1 MDNIRLPRPLG
12 ITQALSQYHLTHDP
26 NLFNTVQEL
35 MIQQWL
41 INNQELCGR
50 MMTILELAQFLHCEP
65 EKIRLQMRD
74 QLLNTKLWDKDKQ
87 EDLINSLLGEQVA
100 WALEDRMAIEHQVKA
115 LQKSQGNKYMPFVTS
130 EVNRALGMKLQST
143 ANLTGILKSLQGGG
157 SINIFN
163 NQTTNNIDEQINL
176 EQVINI
182 IGEENAKIAAP
193 DKDLKFLAQE
203 YHVEELPEVVA
214 TKQLGV
220 HTEKEGLAIASGEL
234 DQITDNYKGVLN
246 SFEEDHHQIRREI
259 ELQVDPSEDDP
270 EMLIY
275 PQ

>member
-1 MDNIRLPRPLG
+1 MNDIRLPRPLG
-12 ITQALSQYHLTHDP
+12 ITQALNQYHLTKDP
-26 NLFNTVQEL
+26 DLFQKVQAI

-50 MMTILELAQFLHCEP
+50 LMSILELAQFLHCEP
-65 EKIRLQMRD
+65 DIIRLQMRD
-74 QLLNTKLWDKDKQ
+74 QLLSAKVWDKDKQ
-87 EDLINSLLGEQVA
+87 EELINRLLGEQVS
-100 WALEDRMAIEHQVKA
+100 WALEDRMAIEHQVQV
-115 LQKSQGNKYMPFVTS
+115 LQRSQGNRYTPFVTS

-163 NQTTNNIDEQINL
+163 HQEINQVEEQVNL

-182 IGEENAKIAAP
+182 IGEQNAKMVDP
-193 DKDLKFLAQE
+193 GKDLKYLAE
-203 YHVEELPEVVA
+203 TYHVDELPEVVA

-220 HTEKEGLAIASGEL
+220 STEKEGLSIASGKL

-246 SFEEDHHQIRREI
+246 SFEEDHHEIRREI
-259 ELQVDPSEDDP
+259 EEQVDLSEDDP
-270 EMLIY
+270 EMIIY
-275 PQ
+275 PE